1 MSNNNS
7 IVNYRYNETEKL
19 EIISTNLLKMLKERN
34 LLKEINDKLI
44 NQVFNNLKN
53 KNSYEIKLD
62 NKDRYDVDVYN
73 IMLLNDNINNL
84 SKSSVFSSILSK
96 YNKKINTH
104 IIIIVEEIKEKI
116 REKILLQFNNIEIFK
131 KIEFMMNLVDHMYI
145 PKHILLT
152 DEEKEIF
159 YKEYNVS
166 NEQMQKISIFDPVSK
181 YYNAKKNDIFRII
194 RSSDITGTTFSY
206 RLVCILSN

>member
-19 EIISTNLLKMLKERN
+19 EIITTNLLKMLKERK
-34 LLKEINDKLI
+34 LINDYEKLI

-53 KNSYEIKLD
+53 KNSYDIKLD
-62 NKDRYDVDVYN
+62 NNDRFNADIYS

-96 YNKKINTH
+96 YNKKINLH
-104 IIIIVEEIKEKI
+104 IIMIVEDIKDKI
-116 REKILLQFNNIEIFK
+116 REKILLQYNNIEIFK
-131 KIEFMMNLVDHMYI
+131 KIELMMNLVDHMYI

-152 DEEKEIF
+152 EEEKEIF

-166 NEQMQKISIFDPVSK
+166 NDQMQKISIFDPVSI

-206 RLVCILSN
+206 RLVIHL

>member
-19 EIISTNLLKMLKERN
+19 EIITTNLLKMLKERK
-34 LLKEINDKLI
+34 LINDYEKLI

-53 KNSYEIKLD
+53 KNSYDIKLD
-62 NKDRYDVDVYN
+62 NNDRFNADIYN

-96 YNKKINTH
+96 YNKKINSH
-104 IIIIVEEIKEKI
+104 IIIIVEDIKDKI
-116 REKILLQFNNIEIFK
+116 REKILLQYNNIEIFK
-131 KIEFMMNLVDHMYI
+131 KIELMMNLVDHMYI

-152 DEEKEIF
+152 EEEKEIF

-166 NEQMQKISIFDPVSK
+166 NDQMQKISIFDPVSI

-206 RLVCILSN
+206 RLVIHL

>member
-1 MSNNNS
+1 MSNNTTLF
-7 IVNYRYNETEKL
+7 NYRYNETEKL
-19 EIISTNLLKMLKERN
+19 EIISKNLLKMLQERK
-34 LLKEINDKLI
+34 LINNYDKLI

-62 NKDRYDVDVYN
+62 NKDKYDVDIYN

-84 SKSSVFSSILSK
+84 SKSSVFSSILTK
-96 YNKKINTH
+96 YNKNSKSH
-104 IIIIVEEIKEKI
+104 IIIIVEDIKDKI
-116 REKILLQFNNIEIFK
+116 RQKIFLQYNNVEIFK
-131 KIEFMMNLVDHMYI
+131 KIELMMNLVDHMYI

-152 DEEKEIF
+152 EEEKEIF

-166 NEQMQKISIFDPVSK
+166 NEQLQKISIFDPVSR

-194 RSSDITGTTFSY
+194 RPSDITGTTFSY
-206 RLVCILSN
+206 RLVINL

>member
-1 MSNNNS
+1 MSNNNTTF
-7 IVNYRYNETEKL
+7 NYRYNETEKL
-19 EIISTNLLKMLKERN
+19 EIISTNLLKMLKERK
-34 LLKEINDKLI
+34 LINNYDKLI

-53 KNSYEIKLD
+53 KNSYDIKLD
-62 NKDRYDVDVYN
+62 NNDKYDVDVYS
-73 IMLLNDNINNL
+73 IMLINDNINNL
-84 SKSSVFSSILSK
+84 SKSSVFSTILSK
-96 YNKKINTH
+96 YNKKLNTH
-104 IIIIVEEIKEKI
+104 IIIIVEDIKEKI

-131 KIEFMMNLVDHMYI
+131 KIELMMNLVDHMYI

-166 NEQMQKISIFDPVSK
+166 NEQMQKISIFDPVSR

-206 RLVCILSN
+206 RLVINLSN

>member
-1 MSNNNS
+1 MSDNNTTF
-7 IVNYRYNETEKL
+7 NYRYNETEKL
-19 EIISTNLLKMLKERN
+19 EIISINLLKMLKERN
-34 LLKEINDKLI
+34 LLKDYDKLV

-53 KNSYEIKLD
+53 KNSYDIKLD
-62 NKDRYDVDVYN
+62 NKDRYDVDVYS

-96 YNKKINTH
+96 YNKKVNTH
-104 IIIIVEEIKEKI
+104 IIIIVEDIKEKI

-131 KIEFMMNLVDHMYI
+131 KIELMMNLVDHMYI

-152 DEEKEIF
+152 DEEKNIF

-166 NEQMQKISIFDPVSK
+166 NEQMQKISIFDPVSR

-206 RLVCILSN
+206 RLVINLSN

>member
-19 EIISTNLLKMLKERN
+19 EIITTNLLKMLKERK
-34 LLKEINDKLI
+34 LINDYEKLI

-53 KNSYEIKLD
+53 KNSYDIKLD
-62 NKDRYDVDVYN
+62 NNDRFNADIYS

-96 YNKKINTH
+96 YNKKINSH
-104 IIIIVEEIKEKI
+104 IIMIVEDIKDKI
-116 REKILLQFNNIEIFK
+116 REKILLQYNNIEIFK
-131 KIEFMMNLVDHMYI
+131 KIELMMNLVDHMYI

-152 DEEKEIF
+152 EEEKEIF

-166 NEQMQKISIFDPVSK
+166 NDQMQKISIFDPVSI

-206 RLVCILSN
+206 RLVIHL

>member
-1 MSNNNS
+1 MSENNTLF
-7 IVNYRYNETEKL
+7 NYRYNETEKL

-34 LLKEINDKLI
+34 LLKDINDKLI

-53 KNSYEIKLD
+53 KNSYDIKLD
-62 NKDRYDVDVYN
+62 NNDRYDVNVYN
-73 IMLLNDNINNL
+73 VMLLNDNINN
-84 SKSSVFSSILSK
+84 FSSILSK
-96 YNKKINTH
+96 YNKKVNTH
-104 IIIIVEEIKEKI
+104 IIMVVEDIKEKI

-131 KIEFMMNLVDHMYI
+131 KIELMMNLVDHMYI

-152 DEEKEIF
+152 DNEKEIF

-166 NEQMQKISIFDPVSK
+166 NEQMQKISIFDPVSR
-181 YYNAKKNDIFRII
+181 YYNAKKNDVFRII

-206 RLVCILSN
+206 RLVCSLSN